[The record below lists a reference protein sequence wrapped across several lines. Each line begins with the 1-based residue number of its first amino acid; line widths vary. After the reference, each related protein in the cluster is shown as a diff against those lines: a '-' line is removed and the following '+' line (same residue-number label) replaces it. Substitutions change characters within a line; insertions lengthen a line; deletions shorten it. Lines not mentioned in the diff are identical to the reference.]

1 MTGLPSPGEILAY
14 WIDDAGTTP
23 EGLKRQQTIW
33 FRGGEAVDRDIRDR
47 FLPLL
52 ETLSAGPLA
61 EDWAARGPAGRL
73 AAIIVLDQFS
83 RNIFRNSPRAFAQ
96 DRLALHLCKEG
107 LEAREDQ
114 ALSETER
121 VFFYLPLEHSENLN
135 DQNRAIECFTALHA
149 SARPGFSNFTKSTL
163 DYARQHQDAIRQ
175 FGRFAHRNAVVG
187 RTSTPEELEWLAEG
201 GGF

>member
-1 MTGLPSPGEILAY
+1 MTALPPPGEILAY
-14 WIDDAGTTP
+14 WIADTGTSP
-23 EGLKRQQTIW
+23 EGLKQQQKIW
-33 FRGGEAVDRDIRDR
+33 FRGGEAVDREIHGR

-83 RNIFRNSPRAFAQ
+83 RNIFRKSPRAYAQ

-107 LEAREDQ
+107 LGAREDNG
-114 ALSETER
+114 LSETER
-121 VFFYLPLEHSENLN
+121 VFFYLPLEHSEDLS

-149 SARPGFSNFTKSTL
+149 SARPGFRDFTKSTL

-175 FGRFAHRNAVVG
+175 FGRFSHRNAVVG
-187 RTSTPEELEWLAEG
+187 RTSSAQELEWLAEG